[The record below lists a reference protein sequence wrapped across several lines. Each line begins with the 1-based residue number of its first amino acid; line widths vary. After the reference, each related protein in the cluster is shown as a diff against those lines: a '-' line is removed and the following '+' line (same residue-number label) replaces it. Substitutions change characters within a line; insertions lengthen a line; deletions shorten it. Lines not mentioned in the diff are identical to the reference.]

1 MVFVA
6 VLSLSTVTVFAGAK
20 LITLGTGKLDTKHGS
35 RQYQRSVKLNEIQ
48 KNNAKAGISRTD
60 QGITLRIDNVGLD
73 EGNLLL
79 YYTVS
84 LNKTTTAEKLE
95 KVKKIVYK
103 SAGTLT
109 VYGLDH
115 RFPLMEKQ
123 MMK

>member
-1 MVFVA
+1 M
-6 VLSLSTVTVFAGAK
+6 
-20 LITLGTGKLDTKHGS
+20 ITLGTGKLDTKHGS

-95 KVKKIVYK
+95 KLKKIVYK
-103 SAGTLT
+103 SAGTLI

-115 RFPLMEKQ
+115 RFH
-123 MMK
+123 